1 VNIDC
6 EDKNAF
12 KPEEIKLLVQAAA
25 DTLALVIQLF
35 NYKLELEEYA
45 LDLENKLDAQ
55 N

>member
-1 VNIDC
+1 MKIRTL
-6 EDKNAF
+6 F

-45 LDLENKLDAQ
+45 LDLENKLDAE